1 MKPTTLITLARDFI
15 QKTKQSLKMEVTTNI
30 CDSEID
36 LEKMQLSR
44 VDVILKDYELWK
56 EYRDNMQLSKTS

>member
-1 MKPTTLITLARDFI
+1 
-15 QKTKQSLKMEVTTNI
+15 MEVTTQI

-36 LEKMQLSR
+36 MEKMQLSK

-56 EYRDNMQLSKTS
+56 EYRDNMQLLKTS